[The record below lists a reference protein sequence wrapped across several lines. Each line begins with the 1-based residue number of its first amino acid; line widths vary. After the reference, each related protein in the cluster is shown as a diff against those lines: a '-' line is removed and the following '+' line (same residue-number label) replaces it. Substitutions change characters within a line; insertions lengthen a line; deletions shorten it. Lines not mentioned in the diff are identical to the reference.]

1 MLAAKARESC
11 RFSEEIVPVTVKTKK
26 GEVTVEKDEHIRP
39 DTTLEVLNKL
49 VARFEKNGTV
59 TPGNASGIN
68 DGAAAV
74 VVASADAAKKS
85 GLKPIARI
93 VAGGVCGGDPD
104 IIGIGAVPAS
114 SLALARAGPD
124 IQVMDI
130 VEINEALATPY

>member
-26 GEVTVEKDEHIRP
+26 GDVVVDKDEHIRP
-39 DTTLEVLNKL
+39 DSTPEALAKL

-74 VVASADAAKKS
+74 VVASADAAEEVGLQPLPRIGS
-85 GLKPIARI
+85 G
-93 VAGGVCGGDPD
+93 GGRG
-104 IIGIGAVPAS
+104 
-114 SLALARAGPD
+114 AGP
-124 IQVMDI
+124 
-130 VEINEALATPY
+130 P